1 MEVLLGLMFLFFVLF
16 MITLLLGLTFLIVWG
31 VYKAIKS
38 ERRN

>member
-16 MITLLLGLTFLIVWG
+16 MITTLLGLTFLIVWSI
-31 VYKAIKS
+31 YKLVKN